1 MTVQNKIKD
10 MILQTNRINTNT
22 DVPSPF
28 PAEFHNHLEKGQPKS
43 SSTGGVLVV
52 DHAIFLHEVLLVG
65 YVRLIL
71 RVCAHECDTEQ
82 VKEVKECTSVS

>member
-1 MTVQNKIKD
+1 MG
-10 MILQTNRINTNT
+10 
-22 DVPSPF
+22 
-28 PAEFHNHLEKGQPKS
+28 E
-43 SSTGGVLVV
+43 VLVV
-52 DHAIFLHEVLLVG
+52 DHAMFLHEVLLVG